1 MWFLV
6 GMDIT
11 LLDKPSLA
19 GLHGLFDSE
28 EQAEAYRPRVEE
40 NGTTLELTRSTDP
53 ATYPG
58 VGRS

>member
-11 LLDKPSLA
+11 LLGRPSLA
-19 GLHGLFDSE
+19 GLCGPFDSE
-28 EQAEAYRPRVEE
+28 EEAEAYRPSVEE
-40 NGTTLELTRSTDP
+40 NGTTLELTRSTGP